1 MLRLLIIVKGL
12 CVHSLASAA
21 TRALLHSFPLSLSL
35 YLPFF
40 RQYHTIRKSHKVCHE
55 HLNCYLLSALT
66 IRYCLTST
74 AAAHF
79 NDSFFMGCGAFI
91 ILISTAPNLW
101 ILIGVSVHAEM
112 SHYLALAMNVNA
124 LKQRKIHTYYGKK
137 KQYYIL

>member
-1 MLRLLIIVKGL
+1 MCI
-12 CVHSLASAA
+12 ASRAA

>member
-1 MLRLLIIVKGL
+1 MCI
-12 CVHSLASAA
+12 ASRAA
-21 TRALLHSFPLSLSL
+21 TRALFHSFPLSLSL